1 MAAGT
6 VAGTGGDTTIG
17 NDTLTSVEAIRGT
30 NFIDTYTAVGYA
42 GASLDIGLGANF
54 NEFEGMGGNNVITG
68 NGSTRVSFINS
79 GTSVTVNLLTGTA
92 TGTEIG
98 TDTIIGGVSAIRAS
112 NSNDTLTGSD
122 NAADTTEAFDG
133 RGGNDS
139 IDGKGGFDRAVYNVD
154 TGTFSGITVNMAAG
168 TVAGT
173 GGDTTI
179 GNDTLISVVDP
190 RHQLR
195 RTYSA
200 AGYTGASA
208 DIGNGT
214 SFNEFEGMGGN
225 DTITGN
231 GNTRLTFQN
240 ATGGVNVNLAAGTAT
255 GDASVGSDTFTG
267 VSRVRGSNFSDSIT
281 GNNNNNLIEG
291 LAGNDMLTGGIGNDT
306 FRFNADEGADT
317 ITDFQQGQDLIR
329 LDGTFASS
337 SDQAFLD
344 FVAQLH
350 SAGNVD
356 TFSVAGT
363 TITLTNVNVS
373 QLQVSDFVI
382 HL

>member
-1 MAAGT
+1 
-6 VAGTGGDTTIG
+6 
-17 NDTLTSVEAIRGT
+17 
-30 NFIDTYTAVGYA
+30 
-42 GASLDIGLGANF
+42 
-54 NEFEGMGGNNVITG
+54 
-68 NGSTRVSFINS
+68 
-79 GTSVTVNLLTGTA
+79 
-92 TGTEIG
+92 
-98 TDTIIGGVSAIRAS
+98 
-112 NSNDTLTGSD
+112 
-122 NAADTTEAFDG
+122 
-133 RGGNDS
+133 
-139 IDGKGGFDRAVYNVD
+139 
-154 TGTFSGITVNMAAG
+154 
-168 TVAGT
+168 
-173 GGDTTI
+173 
-179 GNDTLISVVDP
+179 
-190 RHQLR
+190 
-195 RTYSA
+195 
-200 AGYTGASA
+200 
-208 DIGNGT
+208 
-214 SFNEFEGMGGN
+214 MGGN

-363 TITLTNVNVS
+363 NITLTNVNVS